1 MAWPDE
7 SGWLGITASIRI
19 PPPLPTKL
27 RSSVQRVRRNIPR
40 PPLVPHRIVP
50 RVRALRRSVHRR
62 ALRSGLQTVSSAG
75 LTVVRYRVSLR
86 DQYTIFNTAEFRFYK
101 AVGTPPL
108 ETDTPFDE
116 NATLP
121 YEPAFL
127 FLDGQHFLSVSYFN
141 GVQDS
146 GFLPIGPNGETYLR
160 LEVAGGLEINL
171 PPQGPT
177 AVVLTK
183 LPNGVI
189 RIAALYVQTG
199 VLRGNEW
206 AVAFTTDG
214 STPATDTPTI
224 TKTIVGDPV
233 ALYEHDLPAQA
244 DGTTVTVRVQIRRLD
259 SGQVYSE
266 NSTVVV
272 ETADAV
278 GPVAPA
284 GGTTWKGAL
293 PEEL

>member
-1 MAWPDE
+1 MAWPTE
-7 SGWLGITASIRI
+7 AGWLGQTASIKI
-19 PPPLPTKL
+19 PAPIKPKL
-27 RSSVQRVRRNIPR
+27 RSRVFSVLLKIER
-40 PPLVPHRIVP
+40 PPLIAHSVVVRPIHA
-50 RVRALRRSVHRR
+50 RVRPKFRRL
-62 ALRSGLQTVSSAG
+62 LRSSLQSVGSAFRN
-75 LTVVRYRVSLR
+75 RYIISMR

-108 ETDTPFDE
+108 ESDTPFDE

-121 YEPAFL
+121 HEPADL
-127 FLDGQHFLSVSYFN
+127 FGDGSHFLSVSYFN
-141 GVQDS
+141 GVKDS

-160 LEVAGGLEINL
+160 LDISGGLEINL

-177 AVVLTK
+177 TVVLTK

-199 VLRGNEW
+199 GLRGNEW

-233 ALYEHDLPAQA
+233 SLYEHDLPAQS
-244 DGTTVTVRVQIRRLD
+244 DGTTVKVRVQIRRLD
-259 SGQVYSE
+259 SSQVYSE

-272 ETADAV
+272 ETADAA
-278 GPVAPA
+278 GPIAPA
-284 GGTTWKGAL
+284 GGESWHGAL